1 MAMHTPPHLG
11 VAASTLNRILTGAS
25 GISPE
30 RALRLSED
38 LALISAKTFEH
49 YDERAVEFREGT
61 RDHDVKRNIEAL
73 PRVLSE
79 WRAFLELA
87 VGGRAGHPTA
97 YRRRSDI
104 AGSGERRQL
113 APSRHTR
120 SRFVAKHPP
129 TPAP

>member
-1 MAMHTPPHLG
+1 MAVHTPPHLR

-79 WRAFLELA
+79 WRAFLETAGFAEPEYYFRPPWLPPERQPWLA
-87 VGGRAGHPTA
+87 SVW
-97 YRRRSDI
+97 RRSAAI
-104 AGSGERRQL
+104 HKRGA
-113 APSRHTR
+113 A
-120 SRFVAKHPP
+120 
-129 TPAP
+129 